1 MDDWK
6 ISAITRLKEY
16 DAMTAAAQNLPTGL
30 ALCRRETRQELHS
43 RLNNARQWV
52 ALTNRALGA
61 LTPQEQLVLRMLY
74 IAPQKGNVNRLCEL
88 LGCEQATVYRRRDKA
103 LQKFTMALYGKP
115 LPAGNLGRQI
125 SQNAK
130 MT

>member
-16 DAMTAAAQNLPTGL
+16 DAMTAAAENLPAGL
-30 ALCRRETRQELHS
+30 ALCRRENRQQLHS

-61 LTPQEQLVLRMLY
+61 LTPQEQLVLRLLY

-88 LGCEQATVYRRRDKA
+88 LECEQATVYRRRDKA

-115 LPAGNLGRQI
+115 LLAENLGRQI

-130 MT
+130 IT